1 MTPLDMA
8 TLAVAVSTLVGSF
21 AYGVKWLVQ
30 HYLAELKPNS
40 GSSLKDQVNRL
51 ESRVDEIY
59 AILIGGTPSKRRKKK

>member
-1 MTPLDMA
+1 MTPTDWA
-8 TLAVAVSTLVGSF
+8 GLAVAISTLVGSF
-21 AYGVKWLVQ
+21 VLGVKWLVQ

-59 AILIGGTPSKRRKKK
+59 ALLLASPKRKKK

>member
-1 MTPLDMA
+1 MTPIDMA

-40 GSSLKDQVNRL
+40 GSSIKDQVNRL
-51 ESRVDEIY
+51 EERVDEIY
-59 AILIGGTPSKRRKKK
+59 AILIGGTPSKRKKK

>member
-1 MTPLDMA
+1 VTPTDI
-8 TLAVAVSTLVGSF
+8 AVSTLVGSF

-51 ESRVDEIY
+51 EERMDEIY
-59 AILIGGTPSKRRKKK
+59 SILIGGTPSKRRKKK

>member
-1 MTPLDMA
+1 MTPTDIA

-51 ESRVDEIY
+51 EERMDEIY
-59 AILIGGTPSKRRKKK
+59 SILIGGTPSKRRKKK

>member
-1 MTPLDMA
+1 VTPLDIA

-30 HYLAELKPNS
+30 HYLAEPNS

-51 ESRVDEIY
+51 EARVDEIY

>member
-1 MTPLDMA
+1 VTPLDMA

-51 ESRVDEIY
+51 EERVDEIY